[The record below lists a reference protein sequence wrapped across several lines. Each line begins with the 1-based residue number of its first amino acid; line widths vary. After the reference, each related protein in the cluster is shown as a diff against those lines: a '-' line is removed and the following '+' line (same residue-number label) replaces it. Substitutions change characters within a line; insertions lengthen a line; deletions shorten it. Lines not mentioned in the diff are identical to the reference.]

1 MSATLSP
8 IEQARERLAG
18 RYRHAYHKN
27 AIQRG
32 EWDGG
37 SLIAAELDSIE
48 RGEPATPADP
58 AEEDGA

>member
-1 MSATLSP
+1 MSAAPSL

-18 RYRHAYHKN
+18 RYRHAYHQN
-27 AIQRG
+27 AIRRG

-37 SLIAAELDSIE
+37 SLIAAELDSIR

>member
-1 MSATLSP
+1 MSAAPSL

-18 RYRHAYHKN
+18 RYRHAYHQN

-37 SLIAAELDSIE
+37 SLIAAELDSIR
-48 RGEPATPADP
+48 RGEPATPAEP